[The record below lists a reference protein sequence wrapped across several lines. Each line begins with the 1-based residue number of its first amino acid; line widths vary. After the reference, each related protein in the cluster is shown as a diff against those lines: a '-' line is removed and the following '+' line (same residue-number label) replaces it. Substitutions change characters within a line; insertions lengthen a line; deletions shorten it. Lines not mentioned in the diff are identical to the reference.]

1 MKNIHHTKVRM
12 NKVLVLGCSRSGTTE
27 FCKTLQEITSKK
39 LVWEPQVGLQ
49 RDTSKNLL
57 KLFGVNGFL
66 DKIYQEEDTFGIKW
80 GLYPESE
87 CSTEVIDY
95 HDLVFFLSRR
105 NVFKQVISLYLA
117 KKTGK
122 WRSVDFNVETF
133 TQKEKEEYN
142 EIKVGKVDIED
153 IKKDIKGIKETSVK
167 FIGYL
172 KSHRNA
178 RVLFYE
184 DLFGFFSGV
193 KINTE
198 ENYKNIENWKELQQ
212 FYIDNKDFCRYLH

>member
-1 MKNIHHTKVRM
+1 
-12 NKVLVLGCSRSGTTE
+12 
-27 FCKTLQEITSKK
+27 
-39 LVWEPQVGLQ
+39 
-49 RDTSKNLL
+49 
-57 KLFGVNGFL
+57 
-66 DKIYQEEDTFGIKW
+66 
-80 GLYPESE
+80 
-87 CSTEVIDY
+87 
-95 HDLVFFLSRR
+95 
-105 NVFKQVISLYLA
+105 
-117 KKTGK
+117 
-122 WRSVDFNVETF
+122 VDFNVETF

-142 EIKVGKVDIED
+142 EIKVGKIDIED

-167 FIGYL
+167 FIGHL